1 LTIQLVQGG
10 DIKTFEQ
17 FKAITM
23 AEGFDEVLT
32 REWQANHETP
42 VHEHPFEAF
51 GLIVEGE
58 FWLTMNGKSTHL
70 HQGDT
75 FRVARNMPH
84 QEKYGPNGAS
94 LWIARMNQ

>member
-1 LTIQLVQGG
+1 M
-10 DIKTFEQ
+10 KTFEQ
-17 FKAITM
+17 FKAATM

-32 REWQANHETP
+32 CEWEANHETP

-51 GLIVEGE
+51 GFIVKGE
-58 FWLTMNGKSTHL
+58 FWLTMDGNATHL

-75 FRVARNMPH
+75 FRVPRYMPH
-84 QEKYGPNGAS
+84 QEKYGPQGAS